1 IDKIKLYNTQGLK
14 LKLDL
19 MFKFVNL

>member
-1 IDKIKLYNTQGLK
+1 DKIKLYNTQGLK